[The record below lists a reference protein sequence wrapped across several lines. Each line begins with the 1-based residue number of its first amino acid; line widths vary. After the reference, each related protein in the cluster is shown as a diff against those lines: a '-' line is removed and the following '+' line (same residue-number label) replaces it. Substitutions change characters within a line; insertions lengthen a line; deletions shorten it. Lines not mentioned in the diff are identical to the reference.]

1 MNTFWTYPFSVVL
14 FLTLFS
20 CNQINKPHNINNQKP
35 NIILIMADD
44 LGYETLGIYGGSSY
58 KTPNLDQLANDGM
71 RFDHCYSTPL
81 CTPSRVQIMTGK
93 YNFRNYI
100 GFGLLDPNAKTFGH
114 YLKDEGYSTFIGG
127 KWQLLGN
134 EHQQKLA
141 GGKVGT
147 TPEKAGFD
155 DFCLWQI
162 DQRGSRYKDPLLSTN
177 TGVIK
182 IEDKF
187 GPDIFVDYI
196 EEFMDDNKE
205 GPMFIY
211 YPMVLT
217 HDPFVPTPENPDFD
231 AFEATAKVNDTLYF
245 GEMVQYMDKLVGR
258 IMQKVETLGIED
270 NTLLLF
276 VGDNGTDRDIV
287 SMVNG
292 TLLKGHKG
300 YPTDAGTH
308 VPLIARWK
316 GKIKKGSINDNLI
329 DFTDFLPT
337 FVEVATAKEL
347 DHTQTDGVSFYPQLV
362 GKSQVTRDWIFCHY
376 EPNWGNFNPRR
387 YVQNKRWKLY
397 ENGELYDLEND
408 ILEQN
413 PLDTGIQN
421 EEVQTIVKQFQEV
434 LSRYQK

>member
-1 MNTFWTYPFSVVL
+1 
-14 FLTLFS
+14 
-20 CNQINKPHNINNQKP
+20 
-35 NIILIMADD
+35 MADD

-100 GFGLLDPNAKTFGH
+100 GFGLLDPDAKTFGH
-114 YLKDEGYSTFIGG
+114 YMKEAGYSTYIAG

-134 EHQQKLA
+134 EFQQKLA
-141 GGKVGT
+141 GDKKGT
-147 TPEKAGFD
+147 IPEKAGFD

-182 IEDKF
+182 FEDKF

-196 EEFMDDNKE
+196 EQFMDENKE

-231 AFEATAKVNDTLYF
+231 GFDATAKVNDTLYF

-276 VGDNGTDRDIV
+276 VGDNGTDRDV
-287 SMVNG
+287 TSHWNG
-292 TLLKGHKG
+292 TSIKGNKG
-300 YPTDAGTH
+300 YTTDAGTH

-316 GKIKKGSINDNLI
+316 GKITKGSINNNLI

-337 FVEVATAKEL
+337 LVETATLNKL
-347 DHTQTDGVSFYPQLV
+347 DSTLTDGHSFYPQLL
-362 GKSQVTRDWIFCHY
+362 GNNDNTRDWIFCHY
-376 EPNWGNFNPRR
+376 EPNWGKFQHRS
-387 YVQNKRWKLY
+387 YVQNKKWKLY
-397 ENGELYDLEND
+397 GRGEFYDLEND

-421 EEVQTIVKQFQEV
+421 EEVQTILKQFQEV